1 MYISHWEQDDYRKT
15 FSYMIVTI
23 TFMIMMSS
31 LANNEYHY
39 LSICELRVELRGQPL
54 YRRTLYCIGVGDGG
68 RRVTDKQGILRHV
81 SLQAEG
87 LWMSSTK
94 EILLFRQTLLNPVTC
109 QQFQDFV
116 YSKGG
121 FLENDVLFWLEVQR
135 YKVKYL
141 VISIRTNA
149 FSVFSRLP
157 QL

>member
-1 MYISHWEQDDYRKT
+1 
-15 FSYMIVTI
+15 MIVTI

-68 RRVTDKQGILRHV
+68 RRVTDNPKNHV

-94 EILLFRQTLLNPVTC
+94 EILLFRQILLNPVTC